1 MGRHLDA
8 KCRLCRR
15 EGMKLFLKGD
25 RCLSQKCPIEKK
37 GAVPPGAH
45 GLGRRRRR
53 PSEYGL
59 QLREKQKA
67 KRLYGVRE
75 RQFKKYFDRARK
87 EKQATGEVLF
97 QLLESRLDNVVYRL
111 GLVPSRTTARQLISH
126 GHIQVEGKK
135 VDIPSYEVRL
145 GETVGLS
152 PKGMKIGL
160 IRDFLERKDVKIP
173 AWLEKKAT
181 VGKVKR
187 LPKRDEI
194 EANINEQTIVEYYSR

>member
-1 MGRHLDA
+1 MGRYLDA

-37 GAVPPGAH
+37 GAVPPGTH

-53 PSEYGL
+53 PSEYGA

-75 RQFKKYFDRARK
+75 KQFKKYFDRARK
-87 EKQATGEVLF
+87 EKQATGEALF
-97 QLLESRLDNVVYRL
+97 QILEFRLDNVVYRL
-111 GLVPSRTTARQLISH
+111 GLAPSRTAARQLISH
-126 GHIQVEGKK
+126 GHIQVGGKK
-135 VDIPSYEVRL
+135 VDIPSYEVKL
-145 GETVGLS
+145 GETIGLS
-152 PKGMKIGL
+152 PQGAKIGL
-160 IRDFLERKDVKIP
+160 VKDYLERKDIKIP
-173 AWLEKKAT
+173 VWLERKAT

-194 EANINEQTIVEYYSR
+194 EANVNEQAIVEFYSR

>member
-1 MGRHLDA
+1 MGRDLDA

-25 RCLSQKCPIEKK
+25 RCLSPKCPIEKK
-37 GAVPPGAH
+37 GAVPPGVH
-45 GLGRRRRR
+45 GLGRRRRQL
-53 PSEYGL
+53 SEYGV

-67 KRLYGVRE
+67 KRLYGLRE
-75 RQFKKYFDRARK
+75 KQFRKYFTRARK

-111 GLVPSRTTARQLISH
+111 GLTPSRAMARQIISH
-126 GHIQVEGKK
+126 GHIQVNGKK
-135 VDIPSYEVRL
+135 VDIPSYEVKL
-145 GETVGLS
+145 GETVQLTPQGVEISVIKDYLA
-152 PKGMKIGL
+152 
-160 IRDFLERKDVKIP
+160 RKEMTVP

-181 VGKVKR
+181 VGQVKR

-194 EANINEQTIVEYYSR
+194 EANINEQAIVEFYSR

>member
-1 MGRHLDA
+1 MGRYLDA

-15 EGMKLFLKGD
+15 EGVKLFLKGD
-25 RCLSQKCPIEKK
+25 RCFSPKCPLEKK
-37 GAVPPGAH
+37 GAVPPGTH

-53 PSEYGL
+53 LSEYGV

-97 QLLESRLDNVVYRL
+97 QILESRLDNVIYRL
-111 GLVPSRTTARQLISH
+111 GLAPSRTTARQLISH
-126 GHIQVEGKK
+126 GHIQIDGKK
-135 VDIPSYEVRL
+135 VNIPSYEVKL
-145 GETVGLS
+145 GEIVALTPQGA
-152 PKGMKIGL
+152 KIKSVK
-160 IRDFLERKDVKIP
+160 DHLERKDAAIP

-181 VGKVKR
+181 VGQVKR

-194 EANINEQTIVEYYSR
+194 EANINEQTIVEFYSR

>member
-1 MGRHLDA
+1 MGRYLDA

-25 RCLSQKCPIEKK
+25 RCLSPKCPLEKK
-37 GAVPPGAH
+37 GAVPPGVH
-45 GLGRRRRR
+45 GMRRRRKL
-53 PSEYGL
+53 SEYGL

-67 KRLYGVRE
+67 KRLYGLRE
-75 RQFKKYFDRARK
+75 KQFKKYFDRARK

-111 GLVPSRTTARQLISH
+111 GLVPSRAMARQIISH
-126 GHIQVEGKK
+126 GHIQVNGQK
-135 VDIPSYEVRL
+135 VDIPSYEVKL
-145 GETVGLS
+145 GETVQLAPQGAKIS
-152 PKGMKIGL
+152 PIKDYL
-160 IRDFLERKDVKIP
+160 ARKEVMVP

-181 VGKVKR
+181 VGQMKR

-194 EANINEQTIVEYYSR
+194 EANINEQAIVEFYSR

>member
-1 MGRHLDA
+1 MGRYLDA

-25 RCLSQKCPIEKK
+25 RCLSPKCPLEKK
-37 GAVPPGAH
+37 GAVPPGVH
-45 GLGRRRRR
+45 GMKRRRKL
-53 PSEYGL
+53 SEYGL

-67 KRLYGVRE
+67 KRLYGLRE
-75 RQFKKYFDRARK
+75 KQFKKYFDRARK

-111 GLVPSRTTARQLISH
+111 GLAPSRAMARQIISH
-126 GHIQVEGKK
+126 GHIQVNGQK
-135 VDIPSYEVRL
+135 VDIPSYEVKL
-145 GETVGLS
+145 GETVQLTPQGA
-152 PKGMKIGL
+152 KINVVKDYL
-160 IRDFLERKDVKIP
+160 TRKEMMIP

-181 VGKVKR
+181 VGQMKR

-194 EANINEQTIVEYYSR
+194 EANINEQAIVEFYSR